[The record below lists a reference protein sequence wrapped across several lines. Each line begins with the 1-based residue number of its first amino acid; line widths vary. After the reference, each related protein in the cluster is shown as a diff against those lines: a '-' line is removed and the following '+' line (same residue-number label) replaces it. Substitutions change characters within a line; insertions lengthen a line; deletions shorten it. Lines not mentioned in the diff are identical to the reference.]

1 MIADHWTE
9 EQRRRFII
17 ADNVGFGEWSW
28 EDLAN
33 EWDAEQLAEWG
44 LDFPG
49 AEVALG
55 EKEQDQDQDE
65 EQAAKWVPDC
75 AYLSNNLYD
84 IPTLLMDLQ
93 GSSIQNPCKPYGADS
108 RDKKGVGTYHFYVD
122 DYRFESIWDKPN
134 NIVDSGC
141 LVVVEPNLS
150 LYNTTPISYGLFL
163 LFKKRWIARYLQSF
177 NIEVFVDLNVNPKFA
192 EYNLLGVP
200 EGWNAYATRGYTDRI
215 EDLTNEYKVAQRHS
229 GKEEPLFVI
238 YGGGRKCQEF
248 SAKHNCIY
256 IEQFKNGSYN
266 V

>member
-1 MIADHWTE
+1 MIFRPSYRNFRAK
-9 EQRRRFII
+9 QYRIP
-17 ADNVGFGEWSW
+17 
-28 EDLAN
+28 AN
-33 EWDAEQLAEWG
+33 RMEPIRG
-44 LDFPG
+44 
-49 AEVALG
+49 
-55 EKEQDQDQDE
+55 
-65 EQAAKWVPDC
+65 
-75 AYLSNNLYD
+75 
-84 IPTLLMDLQ
+84 I
-93 GSSIQNPCKPYGADS
+93 
-108 RDKKGVGTYHFYVD
+108 KKDVGTYHFYVD
-122 DYRFESIWDKPN
+122 DYRFEAIWDNPN
-134 NIVDSGC
+134 KIVDSGC
-141 LVVVEPNLS
+141 MVIVEPNIS
-150 LYNTTPISYGLFL
+150 LFNTTPISYGLFL

-215 EDLTNEYKVAQRHS
+215 EDLENEYKIAQKHS